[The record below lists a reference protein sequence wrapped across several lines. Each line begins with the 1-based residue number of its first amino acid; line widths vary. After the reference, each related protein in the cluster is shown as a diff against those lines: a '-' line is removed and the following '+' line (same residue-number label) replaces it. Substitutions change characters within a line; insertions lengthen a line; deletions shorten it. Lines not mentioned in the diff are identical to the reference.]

1 MVKKIR
7 AMIVSVGGTPGPI
20 VFSLNQSKPEYIC
33 FFTSKQTKKM
43 IEEEILPNLSFK
55 PRHYDWIVTPNAEFL
70 SDCYSQLVK
79 KMPELLDKW
88 EIDPKDVCVDFT
100 GGTKTMSVALALATI
115 DESCCYSY
123 VGGDERSKGGI
134 GVVVNGKEKMWFLEN
149 PWDAIAL
156 REKKEVS
163 ILFNKARYGS
173 AAEVLEKCVAMVS
186 REQQTFLKAL
196 QEMVIGYD
204 LWDRF
209 KHSEAKKHLY
219 RSRDVLFV
227 LGTEKKEIR
236 VIAHDLEKNLQF
248 IEGLTAGNKPSIF
261 HFRDLLANA
270 KRRADL
276 EKKFDDAVARLYRAI
291 EVLAQVELKES
302 YGIETSNVRVKD
314 IPENIQ
320 DEFLKKYL
328 DEKNSKIK
336 IPLHASYRLLK
347 ELKNELGENFFKYYD
362 GEILPLLHIRN
373 FSILAHGFEPVD
385 EKIFQ
390 KLWDSIMKFSG
401 TKEEDLP
408 KFPVLKI

>member
-55 PRHYDWIVTPNAEFL
+55 PRHYDWIVTPNAESL
-70 SDCYSQLVK
+70 PDCYSQLVK

-186 REQQTFLKAL
+186 REQQPFFKAL

-227 LGTEKKEIR
+227 LGTEKK
-236 VIAHDLEKNLQF
+236 K
-248 IEGLTAGNKPSIF
+248 
-261 HFRDLLANA
+261 
-270 KRRADL
+270 
-276 EKKFDDAVARLYRAI
+276 
-291 EVLAQVELKES
+291 
-302 YGIETSNVRVKD
+302 
-314 IPENIQ
+314 
-320 DEFLKKYL
+320 
-328 DEKNSKIK
+328 
-336 IPLHASYRLLK
+336 
-347 ELKNELGENFFKYYD
+347 LG
-362 GEILPLLHIRN
+362 
-373 FSILAHGFEPVD
+373 
-385 EKIFQ
+385 
-390 KLWDSIMKFSG
+390 
-401 TKEEDLP
+401 
-408 KFPVLKI
+408 